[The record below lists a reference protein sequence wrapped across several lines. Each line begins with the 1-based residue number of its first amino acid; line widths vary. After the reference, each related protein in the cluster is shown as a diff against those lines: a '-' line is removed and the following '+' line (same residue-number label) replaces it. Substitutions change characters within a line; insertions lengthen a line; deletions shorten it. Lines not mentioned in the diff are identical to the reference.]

1 VALPA
6 AETQRRWQETTPEW
20 PIMHAVLCGV
30 SRDQLMARHKANHI
44 QVVYA
49 PYAAKAHQACRIKA
63 AALAELGVEVH
74 FCGDVK
80 GLAAEEAQSHK
91 AELAA
96 VFSA

>member
-1 VALPA
+1 
-6 AETQRRWQETTPEW
+6 
-20 PIMHAVLCGV
+20 
-30 SRDQLMARHKANHI
+30 MARHKANHI

-80 GLAAEEAQSHK
+80 GLAAETMSTERAGV
-91 AELAA
+91 LAA
-96 VFSA
+96 

>member
-1 VALPA
+1 
-6 AETQRRWQETTPEW
+6 
-20 PIMHAVLCGV
+20 MHAVLCGV

-49 PYAAKAHQACRIKA
+49 PYSAKAHHACRIKA

-80 GLAAEEAQSHK
+80 GLGTAVAHPRA
-91 AELAA
+91 AELATA
-96 VFSA
+96 LSV